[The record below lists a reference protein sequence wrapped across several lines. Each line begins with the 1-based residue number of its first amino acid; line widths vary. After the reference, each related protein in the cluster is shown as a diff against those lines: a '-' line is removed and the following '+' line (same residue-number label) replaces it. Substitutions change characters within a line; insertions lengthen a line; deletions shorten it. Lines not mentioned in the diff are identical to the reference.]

1 MLFSL
6 NAPRQSLRSVA
17 GFACVLPNGLRLQAQ
32 SASRMLPVD
41 RLPDVKKSPVF
52 AAHVAL
58 KDYLR
63 VAENDWKSGRSAPDT
78 PGKLAFWSRL

>member
-1 MLFSL
+1 MT
-6 NAPRQSLRSVA
+6 
-17 GFACVLPNGLRLQAQ
+17 
-32 SASRMLPVD
+32 
-41 RLPDVKKSPVF
+41 PVF

-78 PGKLAFWSRL
+78 PGKLAK